1 MGNVIY
7 VVGIGPGN
15 HEDMTI
21 RADEC
26 LRNVQVIAGYDLYVD
41 LIKDRYPGKEYITTG
56 MRQEIDRCRMALEEA
71 AKGRSVA
78 LVCSGDSQVYGMA
91 SLIFELL
98 SEGADKETS
107 PAGEVLKSL
116 KAGTGSPDVKSGA
129 DVEVEV
135 IPGITAALGG
145 SAILG
150 AVVNHDF
157 CTISLSDY
165 LTPRELIRKRLECA
179 AISDMVIV
187 LYNPG
192 SRLRTDALKEA
203 CEILMEKTGGDRLCG
218 VVRNIGREG
227 EEYRI
232 MTLSELKEYRA
243 DMYTTVF
250 IGNSQS
256 RVVNGRLITPRGYEF

>member
-26 LRNVQVIAGYDLYVD
+26 LRNVQVIAGYDFYVD

-56 MRQEIDRCRMALEEA
+56 MRQEIDRCRMALEA
-71 AKGRSVA
+71 ASKGRSVA

-98 SEGADKETS
+98 SEGAD
-107 PAGEVLKSL
+107 
-116 KAGTGSPDVKSGA
+116 
-129 DVEVEV
+129 VEVEV

-145 SAILG
+145 SAVLG

>member
-1 MGNVIY
+1 M
-7 VVGIGPGN
+7 VGIGPGN

-91 SLIFELL
+91 SLIYELL
-98 SEGADKETS
+98 CEYPG
-107 PAGEVLKSL
+107 
-116 KAGTGSPDVKSGA
+116 
-129 DVEVEV
+129 VEVEV

>member
-1 MGNVIY
+1 

-56 MRQEIDRCRMALEEA
+56 MRQEKERCRMALETA
-71 AKGRSVA
+71 SKGRSVA
-78 LVCSGDSQVYGMA
+78 MVCSGDSQVYGMA
-91 SLIFELL
+91 SLIYELL
-98 SEGADKETS
+98 CEYPG
-107 PAGEVLKSL
+107 
-116 KAGTGSPDVKSGA
+116 
-129 DVEVEV
+129 VEATV

>member
-1 MGNVIY
+1 MKQGFTTGSCASAAARGAVHMLLTGEIA
-7 VVGIGPGN
+7 
-15 HEDMTI
+15 EKMTI
-21 RADEC
+21 MTPAGIEYEAPLLDI
-26 LRNVQVIAGYDLYVD
+26 NVTEDQAWCAVKKI
-41 LIKDRYPGKEYITTG
+41 
-56 MRQEIDRCRMALEEA
+56 
-71 AKGRSVA
+71 
-78 LVCSGDSQVYGMA
+78 SGDDPDVTAGMLIYARA
-91 SLIFELL
+91 SYEDF
-98 SEGADKETS
+98 EGADKETS

-116 KAGTGSPDVKSGA
+116 KAGTGFPDVKSGT
-129 DVEVEV
+129 DVEVSV

>member
-56 MRQEIDRCRMALEEA
+56 MRQEIDRCRMALEA
-71 AKGRSVA
+71 ASKGRSVA

-98 SEGADKETS
+98 PEY
-107 PAGEVLKSL
+107 
-116 KAGTGSPDVKSGA
+116 A

-145 SAILG
+145 SAVLG

-203 CEILMEKTGGDRLCG
+203 CEILMEKTGGNRLCG

>member
-26 LRNVQVIAGYDLYVD
+26 LRNVQVIAGYDLYVN

-98 SEGADKETS
+98 SEGAE
-107 PAGEVLKSL
+107 
-116 KAGTGSPDVKSGA
+116 
-129 DVEVEV
+129 VEVSV

>member
-1 MGNVIY
+1 M
-7 VVGIGPGN
+7 VGIGPGN

-26 LRNVQVIAGYDLYVD
+26 LRNVQVIAGYDLYVN

-98 SEGADKETS
+98 SEGAE
-107 PAGEVLKSL
+107 
-116 KAGTGSPDVKSGA
+116 
-129 DVEVEV
+129 VEVHV

-145 SAILG
+145 SAVLG